1 MTGHYSRSA
10 GWVRVTVAV
19 VVLAAIVAIIALNTG
34 RAPQATG
41 PGPSGKPQVDEKTRK
56 PAPNQGA
63 DPRDTARE
71 RPGRDRTE
79 R

>member
-1 MTGHYSRSA
+1 MGDRIRSA
-10 GWVRVTVAV
+10 GWVRVAVAIV
-19 VVLAAIVAIIALNTG
+19 LLAAIVAIIALNTG
-34 RAPQATG
+34 RAPQATV
-41 PGPSGKPQVDEKTRK
+41 PAAPGKPQADEKTRK